1 MNQITQ
7 NPRGHLAFL
16 VMLLTWG
23 CHHANNDQSRAKS
36 TDKSD
41 IATKPDDLPTPHN
54 SLGSIPLSSD
64 NWQQIDNPG
73 QDGWDSEVVA
83 SAISAYWH
91 SLGTALTDYCQSTN
105 DALNLD
111 QCPSGRNFAGTDLR
125 SGLRVAFASD
135 NVTTH
140 RSATPSG
147 FSTGNHSLRL
157 TLQQLAAPWRRS
169 QHADFHAKVVRVQ
182 LLPNNQVETTQLV
195 SFVSQQAKQR
205 SEYHATWQATW
216 SLIQHEPND
225 SLAPEIVSL
234 RCISAEESVFASP
247 EPMLTDVTSQVVNPA
262 DVSLRQQFGYGMHH
276 WLMRNHDQRYFS
288 PLGNPGLA
296 VGDVN
301 GDGRDDLFICQEAQ
315 LPNRLLIQQPDG
327 TVVDESAAWRVDW
340 LDACR
345 SVLLLDLDNDGD
357 QDLVVG
363 VLGGVILAENADQ
376 RFQVRQFLPTHDDV
390 MSLAAADYDADGD
403 IDIYVCVDYPNDYF
417 ATAGEFNIQGGA
429 ANRVYH
435 DAGNAGE
442 NSLFRNDI
450 LRRQL
455 ELHQCHQGNGAIPQ
469 QRSLQFCRLLGRL

>member
-1 MNQITQ
+1 
-7 NPRGHLAFL
+7 
-16 VMLLTWG
+16 MLLTWG
-23 CHHANNDQSRAKS
+23 CHHANNDQTQVKS
-36 TDKSD
+36 TGEPVFGTKSD
-41 IATKPDDLPTPHN
+41 VLAPVNN
-54 SLGSIPLSSD
+54 SLGSISSTSD
-64 NWQQIDNPG
+64 NWQQIDNPS

-91 SLGTALTDYCQSTN
+91 SLEAALVGYCQSNNGDLDVSQCLVGQDFVGTN
-105 DALNLD
+105 
-111 QCPSGRNFAGTDLR
+111 LR
-125 SGLRVAFASD
+125 SGLSVVFSSPTITTKRSARTISD
-135 NVTTH
+135 N
-140 RSATPSG
+140 SPSDHS
-147 FSTGNHSLRL
+147 FSFCLR
-157 TLQQLAAPWRRS
+157 QLAEPWRQS
-169 QHADFHAKVVRVQ
+169 QQADFHAKVVRVQ
-182 LLPNNQVETTQLV
+182 LLPNRQVETTQLV
-195 SFVSQQAKQR
+195 SFVSHQAEQR

-216 SLIQHEPND
+216 NLIQHEPND

-234 RCISAEESVFASP
+234 RSISAEESVFASP
-247 EPMLTDVTSQVVNPA
+247 EPMLTDVTLQLVKSA
-262 DVSLRQQFGYGMHH
+262 DVSVRQQFGYGMNH

-327 TVVDESAAWRVDW
+327 TVVDESAAWQVDW

-345 SVLLLDLDNDGD
+345 SVLLLDLDDDGD

-376 RFQVRQFLPTHDDV
+376 RFQVRKFLPTNDDV
-390 MSLAAADYDADGD
+390 MSLAAADYDLDGD
-403 IDIYVCVDYPNDYF
+403 TDIYVCVDYPNDYF

-450 LRRQL
+450 LD
-455 ELHQCHQGNGAIPQ
+455 GNWHFTNVTKETGLSHNNDRYSFAACWED
-469 QRSLQFCRLLGRL
+469 FDN